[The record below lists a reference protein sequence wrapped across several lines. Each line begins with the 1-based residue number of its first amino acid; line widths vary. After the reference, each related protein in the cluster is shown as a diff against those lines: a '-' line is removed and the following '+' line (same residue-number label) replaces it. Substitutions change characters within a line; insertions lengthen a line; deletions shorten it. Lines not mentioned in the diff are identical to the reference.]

1 MKQHDQLGLT
11 EESVQMLLMQRADLR
26 VKVDLTISRLLLK
39 IFPEKPVR
47 KFIFKTVLPL
57 YYKVGLKP
65 LIRRYMSSCEID
77 FQNLKPHLDINKLEC
92 KILDIGAGFSGISVF
107 LFHFLGKKTK
117 FCLLDRDSV
126 TADWKIGYHHDANS
140 FSSYN
145 SFPLVKIFLKASG
158 LHHNNV
164 KTIDINKQPFPENA
178 KFDIV
183 ISLLSMGYHYPIDV
197 YADGIR
203 KTTNKGAKI
212 FLDLRDG
219 YYNLA
224 EVENVLNAKA
234 TLIKTSKNSKRY
246 LLIRI

>member
-1 MKQHDQLGLT
+1 MD
-11 EESVQMLLMQRADLR
+11 
-26 VKVDLTISRLLLK
+26 
-39 IFPEKPVR
+39 
-47 KFIFKTVLPL
+47 
-57 YYKVGLKP
+57 
-65 LIRRYMSSCEID
+65 SCEVD
-77 FQNLKPHLDINKLEC
+77 FQNLKPHLEGDKPEY

-126 TADWKIGYHHDANS
+126 TADWKIGYHHDASS

-145 SFPLVKIFLKASG
+145 NFSLVKMFLKARG
-158 LHHNNV
+158 LHPNKI
-164 KTIDINKQPFPENA
+164 KTIDINKQAFPENDN
-178 KFDIV
+178 FDIV

-203 KTTNKGAKI
+203 KTTNKGAQI

-219 YYNLA
+219 YYNLVD
-224 EVENVLNAKA
+224 VENALNAKA

-246 LLIRI
+246 LLVRI